1 MHVVLS
7 TLLILQLGC
16 CTDEGFEIKTV
27 NAGEDVTLSCYNK
40 SLNFAIFFWIKL
52 VPGKMPEILGKGFSN
67 GAGEKKIGHF
77 TTKEEEG
84 KFILHSAKAKPSDSA
99 FYNCLSLDG
108 TDITFIRA
116 VFLEIKGPH
125 SDFPAVVQSSVDPV
139 SAGDVVA
146 LQCSV
151 LSEFKNDACPEEQ
164 RVFWFRK
171 NEGES
176 HPTYIYARR
185 SSDVDCDGDTETQP
199 LQSCVYSFLKKVS
212 SSDAGLYYCAVAAC
226 GKVVFGN
233 GTKLDVQGDGTHD
246 YMCNN
251 IFFFLFF
258 GTLVFSLMMVTFL
271 FCVVSKKS
279 CDVCKG
285 KRMSMLFH
293 VFPLSKYF
301 VFLHISLEFRFLTS
315 DIQYLYSGMNAKTR
329 REIKTMWFMLQQS
342 LQRRKLKRQG
352 EEKEQQRKRPSTVM

>member
-1 MHVVLS
+1 
-7 TLLILQLGC
+7 
-16 CTDEGFEIKTV
+16 IKTV

-84 KFILHSAKAKPSDSA
+84 KFILHTAKAKPSDSA
-99 FYNCLSLDG
+99 FYYCLSLDG
-108 TDITFIRA
+108 SHSA
-116 VFLEIKGPH
+116 FL
-125 SDFPAVVQSSVDPV
+125 AVVQSSVDPV

-151 LSEFKNDACPEEQ
+151 LSEFKTCPEEQ

-171 NEGES
+171 TEGES

-185 SSDVDCDGDTETQP
+185 SSDGDCDGGTETQP
-199 LQSCVYSFLKKVS
+199 LQSCVYSFLKNVS

-233 GTKLDVQGDGTHD
+233 GTKLDVQG
-246 YMCNN
+246 N
-251 IFFFLFF
+251 ILFQKKKIFL
-258 GTLVFSLMMVTFL
+258 V
-271 FCVVSKKS
+271 
-279 CDVCKG
+279 
-285 KRMSMLFH
+285 H
-293 VFPLSKYF
+293 
-301 VFLHISLEFRFLTS
+301 RF
-315 DIQYLYSGMNAKTR
+315 
-329 REIKTMWFMLQQS
+329 
-342 LQRRKLKRQG
+342 
-352 EEKEQQRKRPSTVM
+352 

>member
-1 MHVVLS
+1 MHVVLC

-77 TTKEEEG
+77 TTKEKEG
-84 KFILHSAKAKPSDSA
+84 KFILHTAKAKPSDSA
-99 FYNCLSLDG
+99 FYYCLSLDG

-116 VFLEIKGPH
+116 VFLEMKGPH
-125 SDFPAVVQSSVDPV
+125 SDFPAVAQSSVDPV

-151 LSEFKNDACPEEQ
+151 LSEFQNDACPEEH

-171 NEGES
+171 TEGES
-176 HPTYIYARR
+176 HPTSIYARR
-185 SSDVDCDGDTETQP
+185 SSDGDCDGGTETQP
-199 LQSCVYSFLKKVS
+199 LQNCVYSFLKNVS

-233 GTKLDVQGDGTHD
+233 GTKLDVQGNLLFKIMQQHIFLSVFWNLGFQSHDG
-246 YMCNN
+246 N
-251 IFFFLFF
+251 ISIL
-258 GTLVFSLMMVTFL
+258 
-271 FCVVSKKS
+271 CQ
-279 CDVCKG
+279 D
-285 KRMSMLFH
+285 
-293 VFPLSKYF
+293 
-301 VFLHISLEFRFLTS
+301 IQFRFLTS
-315 DIQYLYSGMNAKTR
+315 DIQYLYVSWFLKQRVSLVQQILKQSVMNAKTR
-329 REIKTMWFMLQQS
+329 REIKTTWFMLQQS

-352 EEKEQQRKRPSTVM
+352 EEKEQ